1 MTDKLKHVVL
11 ALALI
16 LTAGSVLEHHR
27 AEHAHHKH
35 SHVHERL
42 I

>member
-1 MTDKLKHVVL
+1 MADKLKHVIL

-35 SHVHERL
+35 IARHERMV
-42 I
+42 